1 MCAKYRRFVT
11 STRNCNNKKIK
22 FVLSP
27 LQRRLTLN
35 TNRIKSTI
43 TPKAIFDKE
52 QMSAKYVY

>member
-1 MCAKYRRFVT
+1 MMIII
-11 STRNCNNKKIK
+11 IK
-22 FVLSP
+22 FVISP

-35 TNRIKSTI
+35 SNRIKNTI